1 MLIVEIG
8 DVGLVK
14 SAFPRETMFFN
25 TDSVWHAE
33 DPGEGRHMLSLA
45 SLPLFRRQLTD
56 SGLTLIVVHPKRHAP
71 WHPRTILR
79 TLGHRRVLSGDVA
92 LLRHLGPY
100 LVGRPR
106 VPLAL
111 VDTDDPPLI
120 ARHNFG
126 LWDRATL
133 FFKRELPADRWRTV
147 MTTGHFD
154 LPTPRMRK
162 LERWRQRIAKLRPIS
177 LGLPLGSDADLDGVG
192 LSPEKTSDIFYSG
205 LVEGSST
212 ARERGWA
219 ELVALKASGV
229 SVDIPEGRV
238 PRRAFYERTARAW
251 LTWSPEGL
259 GYDCFRH
266 YEAAACGSVP
276 MIGQPVNERYAP
288 LLAGEHAIY
297 YDIEPGGLTRAARAA
312 LGNKERLRDMAL
324 AAARHVR
331 AHHTTQAIGRHIVE
345 ETLAAANR

>member
-14 SAFPRETMFFN
+14 SAFPSETVFFS

-33 DPGEGRHMLSLA
+33 DPSDGRHMLSLA
-45 SLPLFRRQLTD
+45 RLPLFRRLLTD
-56 SGLTLIVVHPKRHAP
+56 PGLTLVVIHPKRHAP
-71 WHPRTILR
+71 WRPRTILR
-79 TLGHRRVLSGDVA
+79 TLGHRRVLAGDVA
-92 LLRHLGPY
+92 LLRHLGAY

-106 VPLAL
+106 APIAL

-120 ARHNFG
+120 ARHNFD

-133 FFKRELPADRWRTV
+133 FFKRELPSDRWRTV

-162 LERWRQRIAKLRPIS
+162 RELWRRRVAKLRPIS
-177 LGLPLGSDADLDGVG
+177 LGLPLGSEADLDGIDPVA
-192 LSPEKTSDIFYSG
+192 EKTSDIFYSG

-212 ARERGWA
+212 ARERGWQ
-219 ELVALKASGV
+219 ELMALKASGLR
-229 SVDIPEGRV
+229 VDIPEGRV
-238 PRRAFYERTARAW
+238 PRKAFYARTSQAW

-276 MIGQPVNERYAP
+276 VIGQPVNERYAP
-288 LLAGEHAIY
+288 LLAGVHAVY
-297 YDIEPGGLTRAARAA
+297 YDIEPGGLTRAAREV
-312 LGNKERLRDMAL
+312 LGNEERLRDMGI

-345 ETLAAANR
+345 ETLAAAGC